1 MAPCVVQIGRAKTII
16 TTTLTRL
23 FDLTHPIV
31 TRVSGPIKYT
41 TQSNWSHAALYVG
54 PIATDAAPDAEPRV
68 LIEAHLLDCA
78 RAGAAVHARPP
89 AHPHLPPGR
98 ADAGRGRAARSRR
111 HGVPGPAL

>member
-31 TRVSGPIKYT
+31 TRVSGPIKYM

-54 PIATDAAPDAEPRV
+54 PVATDAAPGAEPRV
-68 LIEAHLLDCA
+68 LIEADLPDGA
-78 RAGAAVHARPP
+78 RGAAVHARPP
-89 AHPHLPPGR
+89 AHPHLPPGL

>member
-41 TQSNWSHAALYVG
+41 THSNWSHAALYVG
-54 PIATDAAPDAEPRV
+54 PIATDAAPGAEPRV
-68 LIEAHLLDCA
+68 LD
-78 RAGAAVHARPP
+78 RGRP
-89 AHPHLPPGR
+89 
-98 ADAGRGRAARSRR
+98 AGRRARCRCPCTPTCTPASAARS
-111 HGVPGPAL
+111 G